1 MATDEE
7 RSLRARID
15 GLLAAR
21 DKAGAVRA
29 ALAAVDAGEIGVR
42 ALYAGV
48 LSPLMVDV
56 GAAWQAGG
64 TRVWEEHL
72 AAGAV
77 RTIVEALYP
86 TVRRL
91 ADAAAPTGRSVLLAC
106 PPNEGHDLG
115 LRMLADLFDL
125 AGWRTYLLGP
135 DCPGPEIAT
144 AAEALGV
151 DLIVL
156 SSSTHFHRVRV
167 RALLDELHARL
178 PGVRVVVG
186 GPAFARGTRG
196 FSAEETT
203 LPPEVAGDP
212 GSGGEA

>member
-1 MATDEE
+1 MATDEA
-7 RSLRARID
+7 RSLRARMD
-15 GLLAAR
+15 DLLAAH
-21 DKAGAVRA
+21 DKAGAVQA
-29 ALAAVDAGEIGVR
+29 ALAAVEAGDLGVR
-42 ALYAGV
+42 ALYDGV
-48 LSPLMVDV
+48 LSPLLVDM
-56 GAAWQAGG
+56 GSAWQAGG
-64 TRVWEEHL
+64 TAVWEEHL
-72 AAGAV
+72 AAGTV

-86 TVRRL
+86 TVRAL
-91 ADAAAPTGRSVLLAC
+91 ADGAPSTGRSVLLAC
-106 PPNEGHDLG
+106 PPNEAHDLG

-135 DCPGPEIAT
+135 DSPGPEIAA

-196 FSAEETT
+196 FSAEETA
-203 LPPEVAGDP
+203 LPPEVASGRGP
-212 GSGGEA
+212 GGEA

>member
-1 MATDEE
+1 MATDEVGP
-7 RSLRARID
+7 LRTRID
-15 GLLAAR
+15 ELLAAH
-21 DKAGAVRA
+21 DKAGAVQA
-29 ALAAVDAGEIGVR
+29 ALAAVDDGTIGVR
-42 ALYAGV
+42 ALYARV

-64 TRVWEEHL
+64 TAVWEEHL

-86 TVRRL
+86 TVRGL

-135 DCPGPEIAT
+135 DCPGPEIT
-144 AAEALGV
+144 AAAETLGV
-151 DLIVL
+151 DLVVL

-167 RALLDELHARL
+167 RALLDELHTRL
-178 PGVRVVVG
+178 PGVHVVVG

-203 LPPEVAGDP
+203 LPPEVVGEP
-212 GSGGEA
+212 VSGGEA